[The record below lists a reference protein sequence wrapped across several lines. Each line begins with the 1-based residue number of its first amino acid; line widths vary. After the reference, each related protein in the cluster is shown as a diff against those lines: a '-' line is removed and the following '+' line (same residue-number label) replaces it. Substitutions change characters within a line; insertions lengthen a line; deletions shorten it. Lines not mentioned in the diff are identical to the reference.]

1 MTKTNT
7 QDNLIQ
13 PNINIP
19 TYQPAYQD
27 DEIDLRELLKVIW
40 DYKWLTVALCTLAI
54 IGSVFYALNAQEWW
68 VAKCKVVEPQ
78 LNDVATLYT
87 QTNVTAAI
95 LSGSGVAV
103 PSELKHLFE
112 PKNLFGN
119 FINEFN
125 SAMNKKLFLEKNPV
139 FIHFLKSKKTSE
151 NEVVRHVLDTW
162 MQEIKLAK
170 DKESAEVEL
179 SFRAPT
185 KTASADLLKEYIQ
198 FVSDKVKEN
207 QIDKFM
213 LFIETEKQ
221 KLQVS
226 LKIVEERTQKSLD
239 RSLKTTEYAYQ
250 IANKAGL
257 DSYKANLNQK
267 SEMFE
272 ISLGKKALKAKVEV
286 LKSIDDLSVLNA
298 SISTMKMA
306 LVNLDKLNFSGKANF
321 SPFRYLDNV
330 EPPLN
335 RAAPKRALIVI
346 LATLLAGM
354 LSIFI
359 ALVHYFM
366 TKKQDD

>member
-1 MTKTNT
+1 MTKKNT
-7 QDNLIQ
+7 QNNFIQ
-13 PNINIP
+13 PNINMP
-19 TYQPAYQD
+19 TYDPAYDD

-40 DYKWLTVALCTLAI
+40 DYKWLTVAFCTFAI
-54 IGSVFYALNAQEWW
+54 IASVFYALNAQQWW
-68 VAKCKVVEPQ
+68 VAKGKVLEPQ

-87 QTNVTAAI
+87 QTNVTTAI
-95 LSGSGVAV
+95 LSGSGVNV
-103 PSELKHLFE
+103 PAEFKHLFE
-112 PKNLFGN
+112 PKNLFNN

-125 SAMNKKLFLEKNPV
+125 SAMNKKLFLEENPV
-139 FIHFLKSKKTSE
+139 FINFLKSKKVSE
-151 NEVVRHVLDTW
+151 NEVVRHILDAW
-162 MQEIKLAK
+162 MKNINLLK
-170 DKESAEVEL
+170 DKESEEVEL

-185 KTASADLLKEYIQ
+185 KATSADLLKAYIQ
-198 FVSDKVKEN
+198 FVSDKVKDN
-207 QIDKFM
+207 QIDKFT

-226 LKIVEERTQKSLD
+226 LKIVQERTQKNLD
-239 RSLKTTEYAYQ
+239 TSLKTTEYAYQ

-257 DSYKANLNQK
+257 DSYKANLSQK
-267 SEMFE
+267 NEMFE

-298 SISTMKMA
+298 SISTIKMA
-306 LVNLDKLNFSGKANF
+306 LVNLDKLSFSGKADF
-321 SPFRYLDNV
+321 TPFRYLDDV

-359 ALVHYFM
+359 ALVHYFL